1 MKKKYM
7 DYFIA
12 LTVLIPSLYISSI
25 LYQKWTSGFYM
36 KENLQKE
43 EEIINTLDKEKS
55 KIIFAGGCF
64 WCTEAEFNH
73 YKGVNEA
80 ISGYAGGNKPNPTY
94 EEVSSGTTGAREA
107 VLVYYDPSLVTLD
120 ELLQKYW
127 SHIDPTDTDGSFA
140 DRGTQYT
147 SAIYYFDDNQKK
159 IIEESKKKI
168 ESMNKFPKPIAT
180 QILPAVEFY
189 PAEEYHQNYKDKNP
203 VRYNYYREGSGRN
216 EFIRLHWQDG
226 TTTNVSSSSSKY
238 FRPSDEDIK
247 KMLSAEQYNVTQK
260 EGTEKPFQNK
270 YWDNKEV
277 GIYVDIVSG
286 EPLFL
291 STDKYDSGTGW
302 PSFVKP
308 VAASA
313 VTEHED
319 KKLFTT
325 RVEVRSAIADS
336 HLGHVF
342 DDGPADRGGN
352 RYCMNSASLRF
363 VPLSEMDAQGYGEYI
378 SQLK

>member
-1 MKKKYM
+1 
-7 DYFIA
+7 
-12 LTVLIPSLYISSI
+12 
-25 LYQKWTSGFYM
+25 
-36 KENLQKE
+36 
-43 EEIINTLDKEKS
+43 
-55 KIIFAGGCF
+55 
-64 WCTEAEFNH
+64 
-73 YKGVNEA
+73 
-80 ISGYAGGNKPNPTY
+80 
-94 EEVSSGTTGAREA
+94 
-107 VLVYYDPSLVTLD
+107 
-120 ELLQKYW
+120 
-127 SHIDPTDTDGSFA
+127 
-140 DRGTQYT
+140 
-147 SAIYYFDDNQKK
+147 
-159 IIEESKKKI
+159 
-168 ESMNKFPKPIAT
+168 MNKFPKPIAT

-247 KMLSAEQYNVTQK
+247 KMLSAEQYSVTQK

-308 VAASA
+308 VATSA

-342 DDGPADRGGN
+342 DDGPADRGGK

-363 VPLSEMDAQGYGEYI
+363 VPLSEMDAQGYGEYTD
-378 SQLK
+378 QLK